1 MKKII
6 AGITIFGAL
15 LMAPQAGHTC
25 DDALVMLLTAQNPGS
40 EFSKTIRGFTTNL
53 TILGSSLKNNTNPPY
68 EKELGDVMNS
78 WLQFSSSYMTNPP
91 EEAKN
96 DVNWVKKM
104 SASAKLIGVI
114 RKLVMQK
121 EYMPAHDKVLELS
134 STLGAFFEGFG
145 ISDEKQM
152 FIRASAELLDLQRFV
167 MANDYSSAK
176 NSKQKIKAVLEDFR
190 LALPADKSAQTAFDK
205 ALTVNEIVFE
215 KIEKNEPVKTVDEN
229 IQELQL
235 YVEQLRSLI
244 LMQEWFPKTS
254 KIILEEK

>member
-1 MKKII
+1 MV
-6 AGITIFGAL
+6 
-15 LMAPQAGHTC
+15 PQSGHAC

-40 EFSKTIRGFTTNL
+40 EFSKTIRAFTTNL
-53 TILGSSLKNNTNPPY
+53 TILGSSLKNNANPPF
-68 EKELGDVMNS
+68 EKELADVMNS
-78 WLQFSSSYMTNPP
+78 WLQFSSNYMANPP

-104 SASAKLIGVI
+104 SDSAKYIGQI

-152 FIRASAELLDLQRFV
+152 FIRASAELLNLQRLV
-167 MANDYSSAK
+167 MANDYSAAK
-176 NSKQKIKAVLEDFR
+176 NLKSQINAILEEFKQALPNEKAAQSAFEKAV
-190 LALPADKSAQTAFDK
+190 A
-205 ALTVNEIVFE
+205 VNNLVFE
-215 KIEKNEPVKTVDEN
+215 NIEKNEPVKLVDEN
-229 IQELQL
+229 IQELQVF
-235 YVEQLRSLI
+235 VEQLRSLI

-254 KIILEEK
+254 KQVLEEK